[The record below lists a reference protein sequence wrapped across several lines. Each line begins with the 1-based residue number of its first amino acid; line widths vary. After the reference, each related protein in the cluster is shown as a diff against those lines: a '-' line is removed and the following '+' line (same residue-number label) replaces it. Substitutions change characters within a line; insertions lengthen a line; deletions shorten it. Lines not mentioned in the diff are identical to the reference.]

1 MKINVDEVLA
11 QLKQENAQL
20 TDAMENVSLVTN
32 SYNDFIGSSQLQAE
46 VYDRFSEFF
55 GIVSKPLV
63 QGILCML
70 ESKLEGN
77 EKYGTAVE
85 SNLAGMGQIDDGKMR
100 EMVIKLQNQVTS
112 LESNVVTDVLSE
124 PYTFV
129 VEKLL
134 ATMNEKIQKVDN
146 FLAQST
152 GCYSGFELAYGL
164 VERGMD
170 CARNMNYN
178 SSTGMMQDVS
188 TVDMKWSQEITKLYN
203 GKTSQ
208 IIKNQYGE
216 FLEKNPYLLHK
227 IRRIVEFE
235 RFNTKYVEDTN
246 KFLKDLD
253 MTDQV
258 GIKNVVYA
266 ADPLYRNLW
275 FEHLNEYKIIQSTDG
290 GAYFDWTMGAIV
302 VNVAAYRAENYHT
315 FFHECGHAIDYYEGV
330 DNKNDEGEEY
340 SETYK
345 NNNGESLDDAIKVDV
360 EKTIGDSV
368 DQILAESDYIL
379 SDLEKE
385 TVKDSVIKNIMS
397 GGETDLTVIESK
409 VANTIAQ
416 DFARDAIGRRNSLVS
431 DVYSGATNFE
441 LVGSYSHINNQ
452 DAKGNYWYNNDGS
465 VRRNPSIEYV
475 AEYYGYAMTGNVG
488 GMQSVD
494 KYFSGSKEVME
505 EMLKSMANN

>member
-1 MKINVDEVLA
+1 
-11 QLKQENAQL
+11 
-20 TDAMENVSLVTN
+20 
-32 SYNDFIGSSQLQAE
+32 
-46 VYDRFSEFF
+46 
-55 GIVSKPLV
+55 
-63 QGILCML
+63 
-70 ESKLEGN
+70 
-77 EKYGTAVE
+77 
-85 SNLAGMGQIDDGKMR
+85 
-100 EMVIKLQNQVTS
+100 
-112 LESNVVTDVLSE
+112 
-124 PYTFV
+124 
-129 VEKLL
+129 
-134 ATMNEKIQKVDN
+134 
-146 FLAQST
+146 
-152 GCYSGFELAYGL
+152 
-164 VERGMD
+164 
-170 CARNMNYN
+170 
-178 SSTGMMQDVS
+178 MQDVS